1 MHLLPRIVLDRMV
14 LQEFTYHTVIDGVLP
29 KLTKHRKKGWPKFPV
44 NLGNLTLQ
52 SPAHASL
59 VGKEIYVMN
68 LVEAYKTMHDPV
80 AYLAN
85 LFAHEHV
92 KFQYVHQNQP
102 DDSMLRVATTFQEAI
117 GKITNLR

>member
-1 MHLLPRIVLDRMV
+1 M
-14 LQEFTYHTVIDGVLP
+14 
-29 KLTKHRKKGWPKFPV
+29 
-44 NLGNLTLQ
+44 NLGNLTVHNLV
-52 SPAHASL
+52 HASL
-59 VGKEIYVMN
+59 LGKEISFMS
-68 LVEAYKTMHDPV
+68 LGEAHKIMYDPV